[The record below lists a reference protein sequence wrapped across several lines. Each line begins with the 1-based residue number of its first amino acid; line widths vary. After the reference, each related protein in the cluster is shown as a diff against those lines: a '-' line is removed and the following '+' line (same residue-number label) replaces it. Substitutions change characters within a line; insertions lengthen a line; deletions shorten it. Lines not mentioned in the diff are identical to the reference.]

1 MPKTKAPEA
10 RAARRP
16 ERESSKATARDG
28 VTPSARIAAR

>member
-1 MPKTKAPEA
+1 MPKTWAPA
-10 RAARRP
+10 SRAARMP